1 MPFSLKPTSSSASS
15 KTKDVQ
21 RAAFSS
27 KPSSKPRAS
36 NKPSDNSKANEKA
49 VEKNKASKP
58 QGSFLKAFKK
68 MIPCA
73 SKKAMKKNFD
83 DVEVV
88 DLTVEAVTS
97 LPRPISIVEETRPS
111 EGNNSRRFGERRVDA
126 SNESRKG
133 SPPPPPFSPQEMEA
147 RKEAVLAAA
156 RLRNLIKALE
166 GLETGVV
173 AQVEIEEA
181 CDDSQDVVACYALSP
196 EDEEER
202 TPEAV
207 GEFGMPDNMDMI
219 IHHPSPAILNCLF
232 HHQTRPPVPLSLA
245 ALCYGFDTVQVVF
258 FKEENTDDGP
268 KPDAAHLD
276 RLDEEEESQDS
287 LIAQQDLLG
296 PMPDAGYSHL
306 SDEEED
312 AAMIAQKALA
322 AAQEFEDLLN
332 GF

>member
-1 MPFSLKPTSSSASS
+1 
-15 KTKDVQ
+15 
-21 RAAFSS
+21 
-27 KPSSKPRAS
+27 
-36 NKPSDNSKANEKA
+36 
-49 VEKNKASKP
+49 
-58 QGSFLKAFKK
+58 

-73 SKKAMKKNFD
+73 SKKAMKKIFD
-83 DVEVV
+83 AVEVV

-97 LPRPISIVEETRPS
+97 LPRPISIVEETGPS

-207 GEFGMPDNMDMI
+207 GEFGMPDNMDMCPV
-219 IHHPSPAILNCLF
+219 PSVCEDQIMTPIL
-232 HHQTRPPVPLSLA
+232 TRPPVPLSLA